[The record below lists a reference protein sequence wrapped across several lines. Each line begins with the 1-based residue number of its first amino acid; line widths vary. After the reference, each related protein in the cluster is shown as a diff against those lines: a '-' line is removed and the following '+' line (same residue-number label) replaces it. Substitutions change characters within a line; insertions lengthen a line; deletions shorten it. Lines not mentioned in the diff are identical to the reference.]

1 MKRRKLITW
10 GQLEKSLGIKKIADI
25 GYYKMKADY
34 LKNQNKKL
42 SRQIRILKK
51 NQTPSKLPDVINL
64 DYNKLNLANKVKFW
78 EERIPHLRWE
88 NERLFEDIDN
98 YKRCCERIREVCAT
112 ESKQEISLEEALV
125 LSYVEADIENIEH
138 YLIYKQ
144 FMMKP

>member
-10 GQLEKSLGIKKIADI
+10 GQLEKRLGIKKIADI

-51 NQTPSKLPDVINL
+51 DQTPSKLPDVINL

-98 YKRCCERIREVCAT
+98 YKRCCERICEVCVT
-112 ESKQEISLEEALV
+112 ESKQEISSEEA
-125 LSYVEADIENIEH
+125 VEKIRKHLNEV
-138 YLIYKQ
+138 
-144 FMMKP
+144 F

>member
-10 GQLEKSLGIKKIADI
+10 GQLEKRLGIKKIADI

-51 NQTPSKLPDVINL
+51 DQTPSKLPDVINL

-78 EERIPHLRWE
+78 EERI
-88 NERLFEDIDN
+88 
-98 YKRCCERIREVCAT
+98 
-112 ESKQEISLEEALV
+112 Q
-125 LSYVEADIENIEH
+125 NICF
-138 YLIYKQ
+138 IIIN
-144 FMMKP
+144 

>member
-10 GQLEKSLGIKKIADI
+10 GQLEKRLGIKKIADI

-98 YKRCCERIREVCAT
+98 YKRCCERIREVCVT
-112 ESKQEISLEEALV
+112 GSKQEISSEEA
-125 LSYVEADIENIEH
+125 VEKIRKHLNEV
-138 YLIYKQ
+138 
-144 FMMKP
+144 F